1 MAFLD
6 EIQVQILLKSEIIVF
21 PVEVVFELTQVVM
34 LELELML
41 QLLNLKLMEVLWQVA
56 LRVLTHN

>member
-21 PVEVVFELTQVVM
+21 PVEVVFELTQVVL

-41 QLLNLKLMEVLWQVA
+41 QLLNLKLMEVLWRVA